1 MREYKR
7 GETCDEIRGDCDL
20 SSAPLTLAETVMRE
34 INQGVGL
41 NAHSLSLS
49 MITVA

>member
-20 SSAPLTLAETVMRE
+20 SSAPLTLAETLMRE
-34 INQGVGL
+34 INQGVIKFL
-41 NAHSLSLS
+41 
-49 MITVA
+49 

>member
-1 MREYKR
+1 MASILSRQNEGVQK

-34 INQGVGL
+34 INQGVIKFL
-41 NAHSLSLS
+41 
-49 MITVA
+49 

>member
-7 GETCDEIRGDCDL
+7 GETCDEIRGEIRGDCDL

-34 INQGVGL
+34 INQGVIKFL
-41 NAHSLSLS
+41 
-49 MITVA
+49 

>member
-34 INQGVGL
+34 INQGVI
-41 NAHSLSLS
+41 SLSLS